1 MAPVATPGRQSE
13 LDALRATTAKYDRID
28 DHVPVS
34 TKYNVLEDY
43 EGSYRFAPIEEAQVS
58 RAMIKRRVP
67 VLRVFCR
74 LEIKLRPDIS
84 PTCTKELSPTWLS
97 LAPAVQG
104 YLAHII

>member
-1 MAPVATPGRQSE
+1 MAPVATSGRQSE
-13 LDALRATTAKYDRID
+13 PDVLRATTAKYDRID

-43 EGSYRFAPIEEAQVS
+43 EGGYRFAPIEEAQVS

-67 VLRVFCR
+67 APRASCR
-74 LEIKLRPDIS
+74 LEIKPRPDIS
-84 PTCTKELSPTWLS
+84 PTCTKEPFPTWLS
-97 LAPAVQG
+97 LAPAAQG